1 MTAVDLFPF
10 AHLLFMT
17 VPTDYFCGS
26 LSFRH
31 FFNPLPLLPFSPF
44 FLLLIAT
51 SLSFLSILFFFIFLV
66 IFLCH
71 RFFSSLSRCAVVLFF
86 YFKISFFVLLSF
98 VFFQLCLS
106 FSLSLIST
114 FAYLSTSPIPLSFS
128 FASAFLPHTDIIPY
142 FHPFS
147 LPRQNG
153 SRQSGRSSNTPACG

>member
-1 MTAVDLFPF
+1 
-10 AHLLFMT
+10 MT
-17 VPTDYFCGS
+17 VPTGYFCDS

-31 FFNPLPLLPFSPF
+31 FFNPLSLLPFSPF
-44 FLLLIAT
+44 YLLLIAT

-66 IFLCH
+66 IFLYH
-71 RFFSSLSRCAVVLFF
+71 RFFSSLSLVVQLFYSF
-86 YFKISFFVLLSF
+86 TLKSLPLYFFFL
-98 VFFQLCLS
+98 
-106 FSLSLIST
+106 FSSSCVSLFLSLIST

-128 FASAFLPHTDIIPY
+128 FASAFLSHTDIIPY